1 MCGKLSNKLLACGLM
16 LSLLLS
22 MVGHANTNQK
32 VQQRIDLA
40 VKLNKPVVIHVI
52 VALADNWYQKIVP
65 VPLALGNG
73 RDPARNLYWG
83 ALYGVK
89 THLKRKGG
97 WKIIPYTGTKSEHVL
112 ERIVFRR
119 KLNRRG
125 KWITVYLVADAWN
138 GKYIKK
144 AIQYYYA
151 SLAGRTKEVIKLGQN
166 KNTKGVQF
174 TAGGKS
180 HLVAFIGHNGLMDF
194 SINKKPAA
202 TPTNLP
208 KGSIVLACKSKSY
221 FKTTIKNYNAQP
233 LVLTKGL
240 MAPEAYT
247 LDAAMKAWIAGEKPL
262 QVRRAAAKAYQTYQK
277 ISRKASRWLFD
288 AK

>member
-1 MCGKLSNKLLACGLM
+1 M
-16 LSLLLS
+16 LFGLLLS
-22 MVGHANTNQK
+22 IATYANANLK
-32 VQQRIDLA
+32 IQQRLNLTI
-40 VKLNKPVVIHVI
+40 KLNKPVVIHVV
-52 VALADNWYQKIVP
+52 VALADNWYQRIVP

-73 RDPARNLYWG
+73 QKPTGNLYWG

-97 WKIIPYTGTKSEHVL
+97 WKIVSYKGSNPEHVL
-112 ERIVFRR
+112 ERIVLRNKLYR
-119 KLNRRG
+119 KG
-125 KWITVYLVADAWN
+125 KPVSVYLVADAWN

-144 AIQYYYA
+144 AIQYYYS
-151 SLAGRTKEVIKLGQN
+151 SLAGRSSEVIKIV
-166 KNTKGVQF
+166 TKGEVTQF
-174 TAGGKS
+174 NAGGKS

-194 SINKKPAA
+194 SINNKPAA
-202 TPTNLP
+202 TPVNLA
-208 KGSIVLACKSKSY
+208 KSTIVLACKSKPY
-221 FKTTIKNYNAQP
+221 FQMTIKNYNVQP

-247 LDAAMKAWIAGEKPL
+247 LDAAIKAWVAGEAPL